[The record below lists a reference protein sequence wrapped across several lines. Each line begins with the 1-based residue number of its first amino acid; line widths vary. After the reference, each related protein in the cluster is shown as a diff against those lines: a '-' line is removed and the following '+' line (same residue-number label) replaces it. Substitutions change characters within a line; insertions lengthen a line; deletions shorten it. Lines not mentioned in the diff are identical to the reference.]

1 MSGRTNRTIVGITGA
16 PGMLGT
22 HTRALLHVDP
32 RFEAIAGDRTTFQT
46 SAALDAFVS
55 RCDTI
60 VHYAGLNRGLAEDV
74 RTVNVGLAQALV
86 DACER
91 ADRRPHIVF
100 ASSTHIARD
109 TPYGAAKRECTAIF
123 ERWATKHAATFT
135 NFILPHVF
143 GEGGK
148 PFHNSVVAT
157 FARQLATGER
167 PQIDVDG
174 ELELL
179 HASHV
184 AMLVR
189 DAIATNR
196 GGERRPSGTPLRVSE
211 LLENLCALDQRY
223 REGIVPELRDA
234 FDRELFNVVRTE
246 RYAVAPIVDLVLRSD
261 SRGTLFET
269 VKTINGGQSF
279 VSTTK
284 PGITRG
290 EHFHFK
296 KLERFIVLR
305 GQATIA
311 VRHLFD
317 GGVQTFAVSGER
329 PQFIDMPTL
338 HPHNITNVGD
348 AELITQFWTDVIFD
362 PENPDTFAEK
372 VGNR

>member
-1 MSGRTNRTIVGITGA
+1 MSERTNRTVVGITGA

-32 RFEAIAGDRTTFQT
+32 LFEAVAGDRTTFQT

-55 RCDTI
+55 RCDAI
-60 VHYAGLNRGLAEDV
+60 VHYAGLNRGSAEDV
-74 RTVNVGLAQALV
+74 RTVNVGLARALV
-86 DACER
+86 DAC
-91 ADRRPHIVF
+91 DRTNRTPHIVF
-100 ASSTHIARD
+100 ASSTHVARD
-109 TPYGAAKRECTAIF
+109 TPYGEAKRESTAIF
-123 ERWATKHAATFT
+123 ERWATTRAAAFT
-135 NFILPHVF
+135 NLVLPHVF

-157 FARQLATGER
+157 FARQLAHGER

-179 HASHV
+179 HTSHV
-184 AMLVR
+184 ATLVR
-189 DAIATNR
+189 EAIATKR
-196 GGERRPSGTPLRVSE
+196 GGEQRPSGTRLRVSA
-211 LLENLCALDQRY
+211 LLEKLRTFDDRY
-223 REGIVPELRDA
+223 RDGIVPDVRDA

-305 GQATIA
+305 GRATVAI
-311 VRHLFD
+311 RHLFD
-317 GGVQTFAVSGER
+317 GGIQTFAVSGDR

-338 HPHNITNVGD
+338 HPHNITNVGAD
-348 AELITQFWTDVIFD
+348 ELITQFWTDVIFD